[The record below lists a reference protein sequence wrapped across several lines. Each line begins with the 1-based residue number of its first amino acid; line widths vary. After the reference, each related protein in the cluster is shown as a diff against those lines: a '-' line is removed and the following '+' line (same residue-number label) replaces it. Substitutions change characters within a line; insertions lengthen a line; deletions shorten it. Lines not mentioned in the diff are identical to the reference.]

1 MEHKDYYKILGVSE
15 DSSADEIKKAYK
27 RLAVRYHPDKNL
39 KNKKEAEEKFKLIS
53 EAYYVLSD
61 AGRKEEYDTFRKG
74 GFRGAYTGAS
84 GFSFDDLLKQFGM
97 AGASGTSQRRGGGKY
112 SEFGDIL
119 GALFGGHDFN
129 ERNFVHVRG
138 SGNEYRPPSRGS
150 SDINAVL
157 QIPRASAGHHG
168 KTVVKVHGKKIT
180 VTIPP
185 GMKSGQKLRL
195 KGQGE
200 LCPYCNHRGDLI
212 LMVKIV

>member
-39 KNKKEAEEKFKLIS
+39 KDKKEAEEKFKLIS

-61 AGRKEEYDTFRKG
+61 TGRKEEYDTFRKG

-138 SGNEYRPPSRGS
+138 SGNEYQPPSRGN

-157 QIPRASAGHHG
+157 QIPRASAGRLG